1 MNNTMRVNF
10 FSIMWYKNLVKISKK
25 LEKLVDLR
33 VEEQFPIVW
42 VGKRQNLLGEKKNTE
57 L

>member
-1 MNNTMRVNF
+1 
-10 FSIMWYKNLVKISKK
+10 MWYKNLVKISKK

-33 VEEQFPIVW
+33 VEKKFQKNSNYFGRKKTEFV
-42 VGKRQNLLGEKKNTE
+42 GEKKGKNTE